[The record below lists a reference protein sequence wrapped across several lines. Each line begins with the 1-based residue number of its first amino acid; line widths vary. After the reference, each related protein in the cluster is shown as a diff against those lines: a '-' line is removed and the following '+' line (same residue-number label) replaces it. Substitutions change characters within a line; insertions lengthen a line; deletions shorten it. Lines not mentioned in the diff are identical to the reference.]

1 MRSRKNAIL
10 MHKIKYRIK
19 KKGKSNFVW
28 LQKSNKYINLKN
40 PAFDIFQLLAKN
52 TSNEIIYRYLTDD
65 YGFTIETCR
74 QFVTDFENE
83 IARINV
89 SDKQEIEIPVNL
101 KCSNYNFEPYFV
113 HTYQFGE
120 KAFSISYEDKFLE
133 NWLHPIIDHLNSEPV
148 EILSFHFEVFNCEG
162 KIVFR
167 EKSSGNNKIYPAD
180 NIFQQLANKLFDKS
194 DNDWLLK
201 AHASAVTN
209 HKKTVLFSGSSGSGK
224 TTLAALLLQKGF
236 DLVSDDLVLFDKKK
250 RAYGFPSAMSVKNG
264 ALKTLSPIYPELDN
278 KTEIH
283 LSPEK
288 KVRYLNT
295 NSGKKEVSK
304 VYQVNEV
311 VFVKYN
317 PKIDFKLSKISC
329 SKGIKSFLK
338 QAYISPNP
346 VSADTFL
353 DWAVNV
359 SFYNLTYSESDI
371 AMDAML
377 KLFENE

>member
-1 MRSRKNAIL
+1 
-10 MHKIKYRIK
+10 MHKIKYLIK

-28 LQKSNKYINLKN
+28 LQKSNKYINLKK

-52 TSNEIIYRYLTDD
+52 TSNEIIYRYLFDK
-65 YGFTIETCR
+65 YGFTIEACK
-74 QFVTDFENE
+74 QLVTDFENE

-89 SDKQEIEIPVNL
+89 PDKQEIETPVHSN
-101 KCSNYNFEPYFV
+101 CNNYNFEPYST

-120 KAFSISYEDKFLE
+120 KFFSISYEDKFLE
-133 NWLHPIIDHLNSEPV
+133 NWLHPIIDHLNSEQA

-167 EKSSGNNKIYPAD
+167 EKSSGNNIIYLAD
-180 NIFQQLANKLFDKS
+180 NIFQQLANKLFGKS
-194 DNDWLLK
+194 DSDWLLK

-209 HKKTVLFSGSSGSGK
+209 HRKTILFSGSSGSGK

-250 RAYGFPSAMSVKNG
+250 QAYGFPSAMSVKNG
-264 ALKTLSPIYPELDN
+264 AVKTLLPIYPELDN

-295 NSGKKEVSK
+295 NSGRKEISK
-304 VYQVNEV
+304 VNQVNEV

-317 PKIDFKLSKISC
+317 PKTDFKLNKIS
-329 SKGIKSFLK
+329 SSLGIKSFLK

-346 VSADTFL
+346 KCADTFL

-359 SFYNLTYSESDI
+359 SFYNLTYSDSDV
-371 AMDAML
+371 AMDAMF